1 MLRNVA
7 LIGLLFMTLWGHS
20 QELNCQVTVNS
31 SQIEGSEK
39 TTFRAMETSIREFIN
54 NRKWTSDI
62 YKADERIE
70 CSFLINL
77 TERLSADQY
86 KATLQIQARR
96 PVFGSGYYT
105 TTFNHIDADFTF
117 RYLQF
122 DVLDFS
128 ESQHLSNLTSVL
140 GFYVYMILGTD
151 YDTFSRKGGELFF
164 QKAVTVVNNAQTAND
179 AGWKAFEST
188 DNRYWLVTNLLD
200 PRFAPLRECYYEY
213 HRMGFDLLASKLDE
227 GRGNVTTALERLRV
241 VHRAVPN
248 SLNLRLFFNSK
259 ADEIID
265 LFSKANPEEKTRI
278 LSLLDQIDPARTSKY
293 SKIRSN

>member
-1 MLRNVA
+1 MLRSLL
-7 LIGLLFMTLWGHS
+7 LIGCFFFALAAS
-20 QELNCQVTVNS
+20 AQELNCQVTVNS

-39 TTFRAMETSIREFIN
+39 TVFNAMETSIREFIN

-62 YKADERIE
+62 YQIDERIE

-96 PVFGSGYYT
+96 PVYGTAYYT
-105 TTFNHIDADFTF
+105 TTFNHIDNDFTF

-128 ESQHLSNLTSVL
+128 ESQYLSNLTSVL

-151 YDTFSRKGGELFF
+151 YDTFSKKGGEPFF
-164 QKAVTVVNNAQTAND
+164 QKAIDVVNNAQTAND

-188 DNRYWLVTNLLD
+188 DNRYWLVTNLVD
-200 PRFAPLRECYYEY
+200 PRFESLRICSYDY
-213 HRMGFDLLASKLDE
+213 HRQGFDLLANKLEE
-227 GRGNVTTALERLRV
+227 GRENITVALESLRKL
-241 VHRAVPN
+241 HRAVPN
-248 SLNLRLFFNSK
+248 SLNMKLWFQAK
-259 ADEIID
+259 GDEIVD
-265 LFSKANPEEKTRI
+265 LYSDANPEEKTRI
-278 LSLLDQIDPARTSKY
+278 INLLDQIDPARTSKY
-293 SKIRSN
+293 SKIR